1 MFTIHQHRAAPQM
14 GDANGSI
21 PTVQPIFGRPMW
33 GAQPAA
39 AALNSFN
46 FVSKASIDKG
56 ELGRLCRSCSLLS

>member
-1 MFTIHQHRAAPQM
+1 MFLIHQHCAALQM

-39 AALNSFN
+39 AALNSYN
-46 FVSKASIDKG
+46 FVSKVSIDKG
-56 ELGRLCRSCSLLS
+56 DLRRLYRYCSLLS